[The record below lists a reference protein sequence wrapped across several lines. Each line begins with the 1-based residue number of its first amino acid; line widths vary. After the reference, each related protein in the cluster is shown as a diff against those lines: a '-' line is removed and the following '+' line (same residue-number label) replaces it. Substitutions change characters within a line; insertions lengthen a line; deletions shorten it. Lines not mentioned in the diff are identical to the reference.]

1 MEYKLSPID
10 GDDREAV
17 IDIFNHYVDNSFA
30 AYPET
35 NLPYEAFDKLLDMSR
50 GYPTIAARDEAG
62 SVLGFGML
70 RPYSP
75 IPAFA
80 HTAEISYFVRPDCR
94 GRGVGS
100 AMLQYLLTQA
110 RQQGI
115 TSILAGISSRN
126 EPSIA
131 FHGKHGFQQVGRFR
145 EIGIKRDEVFDVV
158 WMQKM
163 L

>member
-62 SVLGFGML
+62 AVLGFGML

-94 GRGVGS
+94 GSGVGS

>member
-1 MEYKLSPID
+1 MEHKLSPIN

-17 IDIFNHYVDNSFA
+17 IDIFNYYVHNSFA

-50 GYPTIAARDEAG
+50 GYPTVAARDEADG
-62 SVLGFGML
+62 VLGFGML

-80 HTAEISYFVRPDCR
+80 HTAEISYFVRSDCR

-100 AMLQYLLTQA
+100 AMLHYLLGQA
-110 RQQGI
+110 KQQGI
-115 TSILAGISSRN
+115 TSVLAGISSRN

-131 FHGKHGFQQVGRFR
+131 FHSKHGFEQVGRFR
-145 EIGIKRDEVFDVV
+145 DIGTKRGEVFDVV
-158 WMQKM
+158 WMQRV

>member
-62 SVLGFGML
+62 AVLGFGML